1 MASVGILRLFSSKKP
16 DICAIDQKLRA
27 MSLIMIDFLERFSE
41 KVLAG
46 IGFSAEMI
54 HPLKAV
60 FFLLIIIF
68 LSWLANW
75 IAKQGILVVLGK
87 AIKRTSSKWDDIFFE
102 KKVFSRMSHLAPV
115 VVIYWFGSTLMSEY
129 PKLVDAIYLVTNIY
143 IIMVVML
150 VVYAV
155 INSIESIYENFDIS
169 KSKPIKGFLQ
179 ILKILISFVVAIL
192 ILSLVLGKSP
202 IYFLTGLGAASAVL
216 LLIFKDTILNFV
228 GGVQVTSNNLVQIGD
243 WIEMPKYGADG
254 DVIEINLYAV
264 LVQNWDRTITT
275 IPTYALVSDSFKN
288 WRGMMQSGGRRIK
301 RAINIDARSIKIC
314 DEAMLKKFEDV
325 FYLKDYLRQK
335 KAEIEK
341 YNLEHEFNDSV
352 QINGRRLTNL
362 GTFRAY
368 VRNYLANHPSIHKD
382 MILMVRQLAPSEKG
396 VPLEV
401 YAFTNDIGWVNYEA
415 IQSDIFDH
423 IFSRIS
429 FFELKVF
436 QDPTEITVSVGQ
448 ALSGPEAGEAKK

>member
-1 MASVGILRLFSSKKP
+1 
-16 DICAIDQKLRA
+16 
-27 MSLIMIDFLERFSE
+27 MIEFLERVSE
-41 KVLAG
+41 KVLSGTG
-46 IGFSAEMI
+46 ISAEMI

-60 FFLLIIIF
+60 FFVLVIILF
-68 LSWLANW
+68 SWIANW
-75 IAKQGILVVLGK
+75 IAKQGILVILGK
-87 AIKRTSSKWDDIFFE
+87 AIKRTSSKWDDVFFE

-115 VVIYWFGSTLMSEY
+115 IVIFWFGRALMSEY
-129 PKLVDAIYLVTNIY
+129 PKLIEGIYMFTNIY
-143 IIMVVML
+143 IIIVVTMVL
-150 VVYAV
+150 FAV
-155 INSIESIYENFDIS
+155 INAVGTIYEGYDIS
-169 KSKPIKGFLQ
+169 RSKPIKGFLQ
-179 ILKILISFVVAIL
+179 ITKIFIGFLVAIL
-192 ILSLVLGKSP
+192 ILAMIMGRSP
-202 IYFLTGLGAASAVL
+202 LYYLTGLGAASAIL

-228 GGVQVTSNNLVQIGD
+228 GGVQVTANNMVQIGD

-254 DVIEINLYAV
+254 DVIEINLYTV
-264 LVQNWDRTITT
+264 VVQNWDRTITT
-275 IPTYALVSDSFKN
+275 IPTYALISDSFRN
-288 WRGMMQSGGRRIK
+288 WRGMVQSGGRRIK

-352 QINGRRLTNL
+352 QINGRRLTNI

-368 VRNYLANHPSIHKD
+368 VKNYLANHPSIHKE

-401 YAFTNDIGWVNYEA
+401 YAFTNDIAWVSYEA

-436 QDPTEITVSVGQ
+436 QDPSEITVSVGQ
-448 ALSGPEAGEAKK
+448 AISGIEAKEAKK